1 MRKNSM
7 TKCAVGAMLFGGTLG
22 ATSAANAALVV
33 WNCNLSINQY
43 ASPSVYSYGTFV
55 NLETQQFYTETATSP
70 IGTPFSNWNLSFN
83 GNSGSRLVILSRD
96 PAAGIVSPS
105 TSGAG
110 KLASGTTVA
119 SALASPFSYV
129 NNGALFTQA
138 SNANAWSA
146 GNIGY
151 FGFKFKAASGAIQ
164 YGWGELDLNLGSIKE
179 GVITKLVYDDTGAAV
194 TVGAVPAPGALALL
208 GVAGIVGARRRRA

>member
-1 MRKNSM
+1 MRSDS
-7 TKCAVGAMLFGGTLG
+7 TKKCVVGAMLFGGTLG

-43 ASPSVYSYGTFV
+43 ASPGVYANGTFV
-55 NLETQQFYTETATSP
+55 NVETQQQYTDTDNGP
-70 IGTPFSNWNLSFN
+70 IGTPFSNWDLSFS
-83 GNSGSRLVILSRD
+83 GNSGSRLVILSLD

-110 KLASGTTVA
+110 KLASGTTVG

-129 NNGALFTQA
+129 NNGVLFTQA
-138 SNANAWSA
+138 ANANAWSA

-151 FGFKFKAASGAIQ
+151 FGFKFKAASGAIR
-164 YGWGELDLNLGSIKE
+164 YGWGELDLNTGSSKE
-179 GVITKLVYDDTGAAV
+179 GVITQLVYDDTGAAV
-194 TVGAVPAPGALALL
+194 TVGVVPAPGALALL
-208 GVAGIVGARRRRA
+208 GAAGLVGMRRRR

>member
-1 MRKNSM
+1 MRSDS
-7 TKCAVGAMLFGGTLG
+7 TKKCVVGAMLFGGTLG

-43 ASPSVYSYGTFV
+43 ASPGVYANGTFV
-55 NLETQQFYTETATSP
+55 NVETQQQYTETDNGP
-70 IGTPFSNWNLSFN
+70 IGTPFSNWDLSFS
-83 GNSGSRLVILSRD
+83 GNSGSRLVILSLD

-129 NNGALFTQA
+129 NNGVLFTQA
-138 SNANAWSA
+138 ANANAWSA

-151 FGFKFKAASGAIQ
+151 FGFKFKAASGAIR
-164 YGWGELDLNLGSIKE
+164 YGWGELDLNTGSSKE

-194 TVGAVPAPGALALL
+194 TVGVVPAPGALALL
-208 GVAGIVGARRRRA
+208 GAAGLVGARRRR

>member
-1 MRKNSM
+1 MRSDS
-7 TKCAVGAMLFGGTLG
+7 TKKCVVGAMLFGGTLG
-22 ATSAANAALVV
+22 ATSAASAALVV
-33 WNCNLSINQY
+33 WDCNLSINQY
-43 ASPSVYSYGTFV
+43 ASPSVYAYGTFV

-129 NNGALFTQA
+129 NNGVLFTQA
-138 SNANAWSA
+138 ANANAWSA

-151 FGFKFKAASGAIQ
+151 FGFKFQAASGAIR
-164 YGWGELDLNLGSIKE
+164 YGWGELDLNTGSSKE

-194 TVGAVPAPGALALL
+194 TVGVVPAPGALALL
-208 GVAGIVGARRRRA
+208 GAAGLVGMRRRR

>member
-1 MRKNSM
+1 MRSDS
-7 TKCAVGAMLFGGTLG
+7 TKKCVVGAMLFGGTLG

-43 ASPSVYSYGTFV
+43 ASPGVYANGTFV
-55 NLETQQFYTETATSP
+55 NVETQQQYTETDNGP
-70 IGTPFSNWNLSFN
+70 IGTPFSNWDLSFS
-83 GNSGSRLVILSRD
+83 GNSGSRLVILSLD

-129 NNGALFTQA
+129 NNGVLFTQA
-138 SNANAWSA
+138 ANANAWSA

-151 FGFKFKAASGAIQ
+151 FGFKFKAASGAIR
-164 YGWGELDLNLGSIKE
+164 YGWGELDLNTGSIKE

-194 TVGAVPAPGALALL
+194 TVGVVPAPGALALL
-208 GVAGIVGARRRRA
+208 GAAGLVGMRRRR

>member
-1 MRKNSM
+1 MRSDS
-7 TKCAVGAMLFGGTLG
+7 TKKCVVGAMLFGGTLG

-43 ASPSVYSYGTFV
+43 ASPGVYANGTFV
-55 NLETQQFYTETATSP
+55 NVETQQQFTDTDNGP

-83 GNSGSRLVILSRD
+83 GNSGSRLVILSLD

-110 KLASGTTVA
+110 KLASGTTVG

-129 NNGALFTQA
+129 NNGVLFTQA
-138 SNANAWSA
+138 ANANAWSA

-151 FGFKFKAASGAIQ
+151 FGFKFKAASGAIR
-164 YGWGELDLNLGSIKE
+164 YGWGELDLNTGSIQE

-194 TVGAVPAPGALALL
+194 TVGVVPAPGALALL
-208 GVAGIVGARRRRA
+208 GAAGLVGMRRRR